1 MKRATII
8 ILAVIVAAVAVWCL
22 WRMAAD
28 SGRGSF
34 DLSRMEK
41 ADRAVM
47 RAIKDGQT
55 PGAVLCVVK
64 RADDG

>member
-34 DLSRMEK
+34 DLARMEK

-47 RAIKDGQT
+47 RAI
-55 PGAVLCVVK
+55 
-64 RADDG
+64 